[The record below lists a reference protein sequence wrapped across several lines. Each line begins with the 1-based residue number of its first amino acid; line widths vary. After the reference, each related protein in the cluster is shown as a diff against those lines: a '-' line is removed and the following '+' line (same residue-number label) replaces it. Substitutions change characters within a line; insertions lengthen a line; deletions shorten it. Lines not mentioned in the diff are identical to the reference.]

1 MEQKRP
7 KRVSTGIIYPPSTYK
22 QEAVI
27 RIVTVSTISLT
38 LHIRYK
44 NDSARRTWIEKD
56 LREQLTY
63 YQ

>member
-27 RIVTVSTISLT
+27 RIV
-38 LHIRYK
+38 
-44 NDSARRTWIEKD
+44 
-56 LREQLTY
+56 
-63 YQ
+63 